1 MTGKPE
7 HKKQPPEVFRKQ
19 GILRNFAKF
28 IGKYVSEFP
37 F

>member
-7 HKKQPPEVFRKQ
+7 YKKQPPEVFHKQ

-28 IGKYVSEFP
+28 TGKYVSEFL